1 MPKRVKLKDR
11 VYTEIK
17 AKILNLDL
25 KPGQKIYENEIAKA
39 LGVSRTPVRE
49 ALSTLLQEGLVKT
62 SAGSKGYII
71 SDVSSKEIEELYE
84 IREVLEELAI
94 RSAMR
99 NAAPADWERI
109 EQLLV
114 SVDPGEDADESTMQ
128 LFEDSHRFH
137 QEIAKISGNNSL
149 LNFLNTIADRMSRTY
164 YLNMLFVDRAK
175 AGHNEHLAILQHIKD
190 GDVEKAISAARHHL
204 HNSKEGLIY
213 LIEKKKNLL
222 YID

>member
-11 VYTEIK
+11 VYGEIK

-25 KPGQKIYENEIAKA
+25 KPGQKIYENEIANA

-49 ALSTLLQEGLVKT
+49 AFSTLLQEGLVKT
-62 SAGSKGYII
+62 SSGSKGYII

-94 RSAMR
+94 RSAMK
-99 NAAPADWERI
+99 NATPEDWERV
-109 EQLLV
+109 ERLLE

-149 LNFLNTIADRMSRTY
+149 LNFLNAIADKMSRTY
-164 YLNMLFVDRAK
+164 YLNMLFLDRAK
-175 AGHNEHLAILQHIKD
+175 AGHNEHLRILQYIKD
-190 GDVEKAISAARHHL
+190 GNVEKAIIAAREHFRA
-204 HNSKEGLIY
+204 SKEGLIH

-222 YID
+222 YIN